1 MARELTLADL
11 EDAGVTW
18 RDGRQM
24 SEERIERMLAAPR
37 RAERETVQLFE
48 QHFDRAMELRD
59 LGRTARRFRYQR
71 KKR

>member
-18 RDGRQM
+18 QDGRQM
-24 SEERIERMLAAPR
+24 SEERINRMLAAPR
-37 RAERETVQLFE
+37 RAERETVDLFE
-48 QHFDRAMELRD
+48 RHFDRAMELRD
-59 LGRTARRFRYQR
+59 LGDIARRFRYQR